1 LHASNKIF
9 AESVITQSIDDQ
21 TISGIL
27 DAKHGMFDAMG
38 LMQHHD
44 AITGT
49 AKQAVADNY
58 SKHIQTAMT
67 SSDNLLAKFIGE
79 RANKEAGLSEDGW
92 QACTVN
98 TGRTASCGPVG
109 GGFSDDTTYV
119 SLYNP
124 ASIDQAVV

>member
-98 TGRTASCGPVG
+98 TGRTTSCGPVG
-109 GGFSDDTTYV
+109 GGFSDYSTYV

-124 ASIDQAVV
+124 ATIDQAVV